1 MVNSFKETMP
11 IVIALWNDKLLD
23 WHWKE
28 IKTILNQPDID
39 IDAVT
44 LGNLIRMEV
53 DKYSEQILMQ
63 STIAT

>member
-1 MVNSFKETMP
+1 M
-11 IVIALWNDKLLD
+11 
-23 WHWKE
+23 
-28 IKTILNQPDID
+28 D

-44 LGNLIRMEV
+44 LNDLIKMEV